1 MVRVSNVTPPA
12 AEAPP
17 SSSIRAALPGEGT
30 ALAECAAATFPMAC
44 PPEMTAEDISD
55 YVAANLGEQHFEQY
69 LADPRRSLLV
79 VEDDAEVSPR
89 LAGYSM
95 LIHTPPAD
103 EEVRAALT
111 VQPASMLSKFYVRAD
126 AHGSGLAHR
135 LMAATLDT
143 ARRAGAHA
151 VWLSVNEHNLR
162 AQKFYAK
169 NGFRTVGGMDFPTA
183 RLVLRDH
190 VLERRLQAEP

>member
-1 MVRVSNVTPPA
+1 MVRVSNVTPSA

-17 SSSIRAALPGEGT
+17 SPSIRAALPGEGA
-30 ALAECAAATFPMAC
+30 ALAECAAVTFPMAC

-55 YVAANLGEQHFEQY
+55 YVAANLGAQDFEQY

-79 VEDDAEVSPR
+79 VEDDAEGSPR

-111 VQPASMLSKFYVRAD
+111 IRPTSMLSKFYIRAD

-135 LMAATLDT
+135 LMAATLRT
-143 ARRAGAHA
+143 AQRAGARA

>member
-17 SSSIRAALPGEGT
+17 SSRIRAAVPGEGL
-30 ALAECAAATFPMAC
+30 ALAGCAAATFPMAC
-44 PPEMTAEDISD
+44 PPEMTAADISD

-79 VEDDAEVSPR
+79 VEDDAELSPR

-111 VQPASMLSKFYVRAD
+111 IRPASMLSKFYLRAD

-135 LMAATLDT
+135 LMAATLDA
-143 ARRAGAHA
+143 ARQAGALA

-169 NGFRTVGGMDFPTA
+169 NDFRTVGGMDFPTA
-183 RLVLRDH
+183 RLVLRDY
-190 VLERRLQAEP
+190 VLERRL